1 MKKPSKLLISQTL
14 AIPAA
19 FSATTYQINQTLSV
33 TPAATF
39 DFQGQTNVTELSTL
53 MFDSTTGTY
62 QAGNYRSDGVVPDTD
77 GFDLAISLFRTH
89 ASSDSTSGYGAGTGL
104 KSKSKSSSG
113 PKALVNASNL
123 QINNVQLGSDG
134 TNGSP
139 VSTHFYAGI
148 SSYGTPMKATGD
160 PADDGYLGVRPFFY
174 GIIDVTNIS
183 TTYNSYP
190 NDRDYSGTKYLGFT
204 RADGIELYV
213 DLDYTYNSQTLTD
226 EVVIGN
232 FVVADSANESLLT
245 YTEFVPVPES
255 KQTAAVIALLAGS
268 AALYRK
274 RRKVA

>member
-1 MKKPSKLLISQTL
+1 MNKPSKLLLSQTL

-39 DFQGQTNVTELSTL
+39 DFQGQTNLYEFSSL

-62 QAGNYRSDGVVPDTD
+62 QAGNYRSDGPPPDTD
-77 GFDLAISLFRTH
+77 GFDLSISLLRTH
-89 ASSDSTSGYGAGTGL
+89 ASSDSTSGYDAGTVL

-113 PKALVNASNL
+113 PKALVNASDT
-123 QINNVQLGSDG
+123 QFNNNSLKSDG
-134 TNGSP
+134 TNGIP
-139 VSTHFYAGI
+139 LATHFI
-148 SSYGTPMKATGD
+148 SLTGSPEIKATVN
-160 PADDGYLGVRPFFY
+160 PADAGYLGARPFFV
-174 GIIDVTNIS
+174 GLIDYAYTDQTIN
-183 TTYNSYP
+183 YP
-190 NDRDYSGTKYLGFT
+190 EDDRDYSGTKYLGFT

-213 DLDYTYNSQTLTD
+213 DLDYTYNSDTLTD
-226 EVVIGN
+226 EVVIGS
-232 FVVADSANESLLT
+232 FVVADSANESLLA
-245 YTEFVPVPES
+245 YNEFVPVPES